1 MKRMCKPDLLISV
14 FMIMLMIMIFLLTG
28 CGAAGAVGQ
37 RSEIKVFAAASLT
50 ESFTE
55 LAKEYE
61 HKEGGRVKVL
71 LNFAGSQTLKT
82 SIEAG
87 TKADIFASANRSNM
101 EELKK
106 KGLVDEDK
114 VFVKNKLV
122 LVKNRKSKYIIGSLA
137 DLTAE
142 GLKIAVGD
150 KSVPVGSYWEKALN
164 KAFEDGTVDGT
175 RLAGIEKNI
184 KTRELNVKDVVS
196 KVLANEVDAGV
207 VYRTDVN
214 EENSKK
220 LEFIEL
226 PLFEK
231 FIADYPIAILK
242 DSKGQPA
249 VKKFYEYILSD
260 KGKDVFRR
268 SKFIVE

>member
-1 MKRMCKPDLLISV
+1 MKRTYALVLI
-14 FMIMLMIMIFLLTG
+14 MIMSLLLAG
-28 CGAAGAVGQ
+28 CSIAGAGQQ
-37 RSEIKVFAAASLT
+37 RSEIRVFAAASLA

-55 LAKEYE
+55 LAKEFE
-61 HKEGGRVKVL
+61 KKEGGHAKII

-122 LVKNRKSKYIIGSLA
+122 LVKNRKSKYTVGSLA

-150 KSVPVGSYWEKALN
+150 KRVPVGSYWEKALD
-164 KAFEDGTVDGT
+164 KALKDEVIDGTV
-175 RLAGIEKNI
+175 LAGIEKNI

-196 KVLANEVDAGV
+196 KVLVNEVDAGV

-220 LEFIEL
+220 LEFVEL

-242 DSKGQPA
+242 DSKGHPA

-260 KGKDVFRR
+260 RGKEVFARN
-268 SKFIVE
+268 KFIVE